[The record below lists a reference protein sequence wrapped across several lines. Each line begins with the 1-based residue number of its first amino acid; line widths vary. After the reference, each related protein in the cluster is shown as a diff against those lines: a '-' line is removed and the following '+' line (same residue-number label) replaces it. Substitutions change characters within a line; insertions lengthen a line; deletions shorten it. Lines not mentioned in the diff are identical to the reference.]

1 MNFQTPAS
9 DLFPK
14 TDIFLNL
21 VTGDT
26 PDSPKVKENAEAPTN
41 PDDGDDNVTPQL
53 PRRRR
58 NYPPRPLIRDL
69 NTENNV
75 A

>member
-41 PDDGDDNVTPQL
+41 PDDGDDNVTPPASPSEKKL
-53 PRRRR
+53 P
-58 NYPPRPLIRDL
+58 PQAPDS
-69 NTENNV
+69 
-75 A
+75 